1 MKLATG
7 SSARTEDGR
16 GMYRF
21 PKVAFPLALL
31 LSVLLSHA
39 KRPEYR
45 AMIVPNLVGIACYD
59 AVKRGVE

>member
-1 MKLATG
+1 
-7 SSARTEDGR
+7 
-16 GMYRF
+16 MYRF

-31 LSVLLSHA
+31 LTVLLSHA

-45 AMIVPNLVGIACYD
+45 AMIVPNLAGIACYD